1 MCKFNFVSS
10 FRATEHVEGE
20 TNPETLDL
28 DIPGEDST
36 NKDLKPM
43 VRIIVVIK

>member
-1 MCKFNFVSS
+1 M
-10 FRATEHVEGE
+10 EGE

-28 DIPGEDST
+28 DIPGEAST

-43 VRIIVVIK
+43 VRITVAINESVVRFFRKLNL